1 MARPQAAMARPVC
14 PQGHSGSVRL
24 HGARAVPGGAFEK
37 TRWACVIGKRPGEQI
52 HTWTANRRTPTH
64 LHPDGATCPS
74 CEHEARRGDGPTVV
88 PRFSF
93 PVADAARD
101 LLLVGEGKSLRES
114 SQKVRYAAGK
124 FDIDSDGRRW
134 ASRQN
139 ALSADYLDQFGPL
152 VVRSLTP
159 SHWPRILVLDSL
171 PLGIR
176 VRDAHLYGYQQGREG
191 AAVLVAAGRQRNQ
204 PRTRCWLATLAADET
219 ADSWYD
225 FLTQLDPEPAPV
237 WVVADGSKAI
247 RNAVEAIWPNAIFYP
262 CEEHLRKNALDAAR
276 DDGALGEPG
285 VEEAIKRAFY
295 GIETWEHLG
304 LVANS
309 FGPSLLLGWYLR
321 TDPDARRMVE
331 AKHRFAYPA
340 GNGPAEAVALA
351 IKTRI
356 GKRTRVFRNAERL
369 ATVIALM
376 GLDIA
381 EQASHTA
388 FSRIIREEL
397 ERTEWDPEINWEG
410 PHDYAGE
417 TSSLDELIMDG
428 WERQAQ
434 FAPGAMT
441 EAVSASVE
449 RKAAA
454 INVLRL
460 AAGVEPLT
468 PTVKPGR
475 AVASVSVKGKTLADY
490 PELMAEWDAERND
503 PVEDL
508 ASMPAGRGIRAY
520 WKCQTCGHQWRAWLT
535 DRTSRLTRCR
545 ICHRPWAD
553 EKTSITAV
561 CPEIVPE
568 WDADENGK
576 RTPDRTKATNEVP
589 AWWRCADAAS
599 GHPLYPMSPKARI
612 NWVGRGKPGC
622 PACRSKLTQRAQRAA
637 RRRGEA

>member
-1 MARPQAAMARPVC
+1 
-14 PQGHSGSVRL
+14 
-24 HGARAVPGGAFEK
+24 
-37 TRWACVIGKRPGEQI
+37 
-52 HTWTANRRTPTH
+52 
-64 LHPDGATCPS
+64 
-74 CEHEARRGDGPTVV
+74 VV

-124 FDIDSDGRRW
+124 FDVDSDGRRW

-139 ALSADYLDQFGPL
+139 ALSADYLDQFGPV

-159 SHWPRILVLDSL
+159 AHWPRILVLDSL

-191 AAVLVAAGRQRNQ
+191 GAVLVAAGRQRNQ

-247 RNAVEAIWPNAIFYP
+247 RNAVEALWPEATFYP

-276 DDGALGEPG
+276 DDGALDEPG

-304 LVANS
+304 LVVNS
-309 FGPSLLLGWYLR
+309 LGPSLLMGWYLR

-331 AKHRFAYPA
+331 AKHRLAYPA

-356 GKRTRVFRNAERL
+356 GKRTRVFRNAKRL

-381 EQASHTA
+381 EQSSHATY
-388 FSRIIREEL
+388 SRIIREEL
-397 ERTEWDPEINWEG
+397 ERTGWDPEINWEG

-428 WERQAQ
+428 WQRQAQ
-434 FAPGAMT
+434 FAPGVMAD
-441 EAVSASVE
+441 AVSASVK

-460 AAGVEPLT
+460 AADVEPLT

-475 AVASVSVKGKTLADY
+475 AVSSVSVKG
-490 PELMAEWDAERND
+490 RR
-503 PVEDL
+503 
-508 ASMPAGRGIRAY
+508 S
-520 WKCQTCGHQWRAWLT
+520 
-535 DRTSRLTRCR
+535 RTTR
-545 ICHRPWAD
+545 
-553 EKTSITAV
+553 T
-561 CPEIVPE
+561 
-568 WDADENGK
+568 
-576 RTPDRTKATNEVP
+576 
-589 AWWRCADAAS
+589 
-599 GHPLYPMSPKARI
+599 
-612 NWVGRGKPGC
+612 
-622 PACRSKLTQRAQRAA
+622 
-637 RRRGEA
+637 